1 MMNRNHTDKTI
12 EEEPCLKVSDWVT
25 FLTGQM
31 NSMLSNVIS
40 YGVFLVAV
48 IAIIFAGGD
57 DFVTAV
63 IGWTIASVVIA
74 YAYFRTLRR
83 LGKRG
88 ALAQKI
94 LGMIMSGE
102 LKDEPSIRE
111 EWASGLAAF
120 ERGRATVRLNE

>member
-1 MMNRNHTDKTI
+1 MNRNHTDKTT
-12 EEEPCLKVSDWVT
+12 EDEPCLKVSDWVT

-31 NSMLSNVIS
+31 NSMLTSVMN

-48 IAIIFAGGD
+48 IAIVFAGGENTL
-57 DFVTAV
+57 TAV
-63 IGWTIASVVIA
+63 IGGTIAAVVIA

-83 LGKRG
+83 LSKRG

-94 LGMIMSGE
+94 LGMIRSGE
-102 LKDEPSIRE
+102 LKDELTIRE

-120 ERGRATVRLNE
+120 ERGRGTTPLNE